1 MRMTDEQYVEKVY
14 NSNHKNYPEV
24 LTLDE
29 ADEFENFKTFTN
41 EGPYNNLRA
50 AVEFA
55 KKVSG
60 IVYTQVDGDDG
71 SVLYGRGFHLVNR
84 TGVYAVAWK
93 PKLCRFCHHPKNSP
107 QQRYPKCRCSCH
119 RKRDAR

>member
-1 MRMTDEQYVEKVY
+1 MEMTHEEYIKKVY
-14 NSNHKNYPEV
+14 NLKHKTYPET
-24 LTLDE
+24 LTPDE
-29 ADEFENFKTFTN
+29 ADEFENFKTFTDEADN
-41 EGPYNNLRA
+41 QQA
-50 AVEFA
+50 AIEFA
-55 KKVSG
+55 KRVFG
-60 IVYTQVDGDDG
+60 IVYTQVDGGDG
-71 SVLYGRGFHLVNR
+71 SVLYDRGFHLVNR